1 MEQLIN
7 LVAQKA
13 NISPD
18 QAKKAVSTVTE
29 FLKTKLPAGVNID
42 SILSGNP
49 ARKSDRYDWWHV
61 REKIVPSS

>member
-18 QAKKAVSTVTE
+18 QAKKAVTTVTD
-29 FLKTKLPAGVNID
+29 FLKTKLPAGVNLE
-42 SILSGNP
+42 SILSGN
-49 ARKSDRYDWWHV
+49 ATGNLTDTLGGMFNK
-61 REKIVPSS
+61 K

>member
-18 QAKKAVSTVTE
+18 QAKKAVATVTDII
-29 FLKTKLPAGVNID
+29 KTKLPAGVNIESLLKEGTGSLAD
-42 SILSGNP
+42 NAGGMFG
-49 ARKSDRYDWWHV
+49 K
-61 REKIVPSS
+61 K